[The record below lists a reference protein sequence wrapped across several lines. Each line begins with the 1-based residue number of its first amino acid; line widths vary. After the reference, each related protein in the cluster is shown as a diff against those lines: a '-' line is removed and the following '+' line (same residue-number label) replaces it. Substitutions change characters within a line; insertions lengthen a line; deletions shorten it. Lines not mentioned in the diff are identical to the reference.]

1 MPDEPVI
8 VVNNLSKRFRL
19 FTSKKD
25 RLFDA
30 LNPLRKESKND
41 FYAVRNINMTINRGE
56 IIGILGKNGSGKS
69 TLLKL
74 ISGILTPTEGT
85 VETYGKIIPLLELG
99 AGFNPNF
106 TGLENIYLYTVILGY
121 PQSFIRQKT
130 EEIIEFSELGDFIH
144 QPLKTYSSGMRSRL
158 AFSVSILIDPDILI
172 LDEVL
177 SVGDEYFKEKSFSR
191 MKEFFESGRTILFVS
206 HNIGQINELCN
217 RAYMLSKGEIVCEGK
232 TEDVI
237 SFYRNYYPPT
247 KSLKK

>member
-1 MPDEPVI
+1 MSEEPVI
-8 VVNNLSKRFRL
+8 IVNDLSKRFRL

-30 LNPLRKESKND
+30 LNPLRKASKND
-41 FYAVRNINMTINRGE
+41 FYAVRNINMTINKGE
-56 IIGILGKNGSGKS
+56 IIGIMGKNGSGKS

-74 ISGILTPTEGT
+74 ISGILTPTEGS

-121 PQSFIRQKT
+121 PQNFIKQKT
-130 EEIIEFSELGDFIH
+130 EEIIEFSELGEFIN

-177 SVGDEYFKEKSFSR
+177 SVGDEYFKEKSFNR
-191 MKEFFESGRTILFVS
+191 MKEFFESGRTILFVT
-206 HNIGQINELCN
+206 HNISQIKELCH
-217 RAYMLSKGEIVCEGK
+217 RAYMLNKGEIVCEGE
-232 TEDVI
+232 TEEVI
-237 SFYRNYYPPT
+237 KFYKSYYKPANP
-247 KSLKK
+247 LKK